1 MSRRQKK
8 NLIRI
13 IIAGVVFA
21 LSFFFGNI
29 EIIQPALQLAA
40 YLIVGYDVLLS
51 AGRKIFSGQIF
62 DEEFLMSLA
71 TAGAIIMREFPE
83 AAMVMLLYQLGEL
96 FQGIAVGK
104 SRKSIKELMKIK
116 PEYATVLREGQEI
129 KLPPEKV
136 EKGELI
142 LVLPGEKVALDGII
156 EEGRTL
162 FDSSS
167 LTGESLPVEASEGD
181 RAISGMINL
190 HSPVKVRVSGIYE
203 ESTVAKILHLV
214 ESSSAHKS
222 HSEKFIT
229 KFSRRYTPCVFL
241 AALMT
246 AFLPPLAFSQPLA
259 VWVRRA
265 LVFLVVS
272 CPCALVISV
281 PLTFF
286 GGIGAASKKG
296 ILIKGSTHL
305 ETLSKIDKIAFDK
318 TGTLTEGRLS
328 VTEIKPCNVKKEELL
343 EMAALAES
351 FSNHPIAVSI
361 VHAYGQDIDKGRV
374 KEVVT
379 LPGNGITA
387 QIDGKD
393 VLAGNAGMIA
403 QRGINIPESIYKGT
417 VVHIAA
423 DGVYMGYI
431 SLSDKVKA
439 DAKAAI
445 VNLRKTGVKHSVI
458 LTGDNKSVAQEVAKD
473 LGVDKAYWE
482 LLPQDKVEVALSLK
496 KEGKGKLAFAG
507 DGINDAP
514 VLSCVDVGI
523 AMGALGS
530 DAAIEAADVVIM
542 NDSLSAVIEAVKLSK
557 KTMRVVRQNIVISLV
572 VKFGVML
579 FSAMGYDNMYAAIF
593 ADVGVMMIAVLNAM
607 RMLKI

>member
-13 IIAGVVFA
+13 IIAAGVFA
-21 LSFFFGNI
+21 VSFFFGYI
-29 EIIQPALQLAA
+29 KSIQIALQMAA
-40 YLIVGYDVLLS
+40 YLIVGYDIVLS

-71 TAGAIIMREFPE
+71 TAGAIIMGEFPE

-104 SRKSIKELMKIK
+104 SRNSIKELMKIK
-116 PEYATVLREGQEI
+116 PEFATVLRDGQEI

-136 EKGELI
+136 ERGELI

-156 EEGRTL
+156 EEGRTS

-167 LTGESLPVEASEGD
+167 LTGESLPVEAYEGD

-190 HSPVKVRVSGIYE
+190 QSPIKVRVSGVYE

-214 ESSSAHKS
+214 ETSSAHKS

-241 AALMT
+241 AALLT
-246 AFLPPLAFSQPLA
+246 AFLPPLAFGQPLA

-296 ILIKGSTHL
+296 ILIKGSSHL
-305 ETLSKIDKIAFDK
+305 ETLSRIDKIAFDK
-318 TGTLTEGRLS
+318 TGTLTEGGFS
-328 VTEIKPCNVKKEELL
+328 VTEIKPHNVSERELL
-343 EMAALAES
+343 EIAALAES
-351 FSNHPIAVSI
+351 FSNHPIALSI
-361 VHAYGQDIDKGRV
+361 VKKYGQNINKDRIKDV
-374 KEVVT
+374 INF
-379 LPGNGITA
+379 PGNGITA
-387 QIDGKD
+387 LIDGKE
-393 VLAGNAGMIA
+393 VLAGNASMLTE
-403 QRGINIPESIYKGT
+403 RGISIPDNISEGT
-417 VVHIAA
+417 LVHLAS

-431 SLSDKVKA
+431 VLSDMIKA
-439 DAKAAI
+439 DAKNTIA
-445 VNLRKTGVKHSVI
+445 LLKKLGVRHSI
-458 LTGDNKSVAQEVAKD
+458 MLTGDNKSVAQKVAED
-473 LGVDKAYWE
+473 LGIDETYWE
-482 LLPQDKVEVALSLK
+482 LLPQDKVEIALSLK
-496 KEGKGKLAFAG
+496 EKGRLAFAG

-542 NDSLSAVIEAVKLSK
+542 NDSIWAVADAVKLSK
-557 KTMRVVRQNIVISLV
+557 RTMRIVRQNIVISLA
-572 VKFGVML
+572 VKFGVMVL
-579 FSAMGYDNMYAAIF
+579 SAMGFDNMYAAIF

-607 RMLKI
+607 RMLKN